1 MASPWSPSPRPPSEG
16 AAGTGDGRGSE
27 AERADEG
34 EEAEEES
41 EDEGENELGDGMV
54 DEQQPYS
61 SDGVQMEREGLPEED
76 LGDSEGDQAFLP
88 RGCGNAPNVSADA
101 ADMADAAAERHR
113 IRLAAEVTYQPATS
127 SHEVSLA
134 WHLILLQHAH
144 LPSVLFRA
152 LLHLHCVL

>member
-27 AERADEG
+27 AERVDEG

-41 EDEGENELGDGMV
+41 EDEGESELGDGML
-54 DEQQPYS
+54 DEQQPYD
-61 SDGVQMEREGLPEED
+61 SDGGRTEKEGLLAED
-76 LGDSEGDQAFLP
+76 VGGREGDQAFLP

-101 ADMADAAAERHR
+101 ADVADAAAERHR

-134 WHLILLQHAH
+134 WHLILLPMRTCP
-144 LPSVLFRA
+144 LCS
-152 LLHLHCVL
+152 